1 MRSIIADAE
10 HVVCTASGCSWSW
23 MNTEVKIHPP
33 RVSRWRNGLAH
44 WTSNSKVAG
53 SSPARDGIFF
63 PLLQANCASFRVVM
77 FIRILPRWRIF
88 GLFSS
93 RNYSCKKT
101 SDEVCSSLISSELK
115 FLKIHQCNNKA
126 TRGSTLNYGLQ
137 LQDHTR
143 DETFILPFHSSLQ
156 EHLSITRILWIKQK
170 SKPVYTLKLPTNL
183 EIVSCLDP
191 SRFEVKKEDPTESL
205 DNEGDMWR
213 GKWCSS
219 ILKKRRSKMN
229 KHKYKK
235 RRKKQKFLRRRLG
248 KWILI
253 VYLWIIKLH
262 WCIYIVRW
270 NFVHKALSAR
280 AI

>member
-1 MRSIIADAE
+1 
-10 HVVCTASGCSWSW
+10 
-23 MNTEVKIHPP
+23 
-33 RVSRWRNGLAH
+33 
-44 WTSNSKVAG
+44 
-53 SSPARDGIFF
+53 
-63 PLLQANCASFRVVM
+63 M
-77 FIRILPRWRIF
+77 FTRILPRWRIF

-101 SDEVCSSLISSELK
+101 SNEVCNPFVSSELK
-115 FLKIHQCNNKA
+115 LLKINQIHQCDNKA

-143 DETFILPFHSSLQ
+143 DDKAFILPFHSSLQ
-156 EHLSITRILWIKQK
+156 EHLSITRMLWVKRK
-170 SKPVYTLKLPTNL
+170 SKLVYTLKLPAHL

-191 SRFEVKKEDPTESL
+191 SRLEVKKEDPMESL
-205 DNEGDMWR
+205 DSEDDVWR

-248 KWILI
+248 K
-253 VYLWIIKLH
+253 
-262 WCIYIVRW
+262 
-270 NFVHKALSAR
+270 
-280 AI
+280 